1 MRHPCTDPC
10 TAQLAFHQI
19 PILTPPN
26 WGAFELHDTAATNY
40 WKFGIQAIHH
50 SILYY
55 TFFFFRSFAGSGSM
69 SVVPKAAE
77 AKEDDEDESDE
88 PPKVEVAPVVEEDS
102 IYSVR

>member
-1 MRHPCTDPC
+1 
-10 TAQLAFHQI
+10 
-19 PILTPPN
+19 
-26 WGAFELHDTAATNY
+26 
-40 WKFGIQAIHH
+40 
-50 SILYY
+50 
-55 TFFFFRSFAGSGSM
+55 M